1 MKKELENK
9 LYDLTQRAEEVMT
22 CGEIDIQIVINEV
35 FGVESINLYDE
46 SVCLSFCDTLMNDFP
61 LSALS
66 DEVVAEILDTLETE
80 IEHEENELD
89 KVLDRIAWAN
99 V

>member
-1 MKKELENK
+1 
-9 LYDLTQRAEEVMT
+9 
-22 CGEIDIQIVINEV
+22 
-35 FGVESINLYDE
+35 
-46 SVCLSFCDTLMNDFP
+46 MNDFP

-80 IEHEENELD
+80 IEHEENELN